1 MVIMMMTEMFLIAGV
16 DSSTNT
22 TAAPTNETTTA
33 PDSGGKELRTY
44 VNLRPLL
51 CSESECVCGGGGE
64 GRGLLST
71 L

>member
-1 MVIMMMTEMFLIAGV
+1 MTTEMFLIAGV
-16 DSSTNT
+16 NSSTNM

-33 PDSGGKELRTY
+33 PDSGGKELRAY

-51 CSESECVCGGGGE
+51 CSESECVCVGGGGE
-64 GRGLLST
+64 GRGLLPT